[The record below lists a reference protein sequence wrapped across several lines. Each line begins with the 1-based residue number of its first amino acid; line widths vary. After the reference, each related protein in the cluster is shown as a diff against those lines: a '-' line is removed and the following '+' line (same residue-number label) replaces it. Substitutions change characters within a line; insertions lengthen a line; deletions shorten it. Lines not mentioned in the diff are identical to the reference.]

1 MIKGIVCVAENSWA
15 IGKNNG
21 LLFRL
26 KKDMQNFQQK
36 TTEFGAN
43 IVVMGE
49 NTLKSFPGSKPLK
62 GRVNLVLCADGHEY
76 EDCICFHDFNQ
87 LLKFIQILAKDYT
100 IWVIGGGMFYKSMI
114 PYYDEVIVTKVA
126 ADDPEATVFFPC
138 LDNMNEF
145 YIADESDVI
154 EDNGYNIRFVTYKR
168 TENK

>member
-21 LLFRL
+21 LLFKL
-26 KKDMQNFQQK
+26 KKDMQHFQQK
-36 TTEFGAN
+36 TTESGAN

-62 GRVNLVLCADGHEY
+62 GRVNLVLCNKGHEY
-76 EDCICFHDFNQ
+76 ADCICFYDFDQ
-87 LLKFIQILAKDYT
+87 LIRFIKILAKEYT
-100 IWVIGGGMFYKSMI
+100 VWIIGGGMFYNSML
-114 PYYDEVIVTKVA
+114 PYYDEIGVTKVA

-138 LDNMNEF
+138 LDELDEF
-145 YIADESDVI
+145 YIENESEPI

-168 TENK
+168 REN